1 MFREVVQREIRLALM
16 SGRGLHD
23 TMDAVKSENILS
35 LLIFRH
41 EIYLWVPS
49 IDRSALLK
57 AIVFSLRVI
66 QGDFLSQGKS
76 AFQEKELFS
85 IYVSNV
91 N

>member
-41 EIYLWVPS
+41 EIYL
-49 IDRSALLK
+49 
-57 AIVFSLRVI
+57 
-66 QGDFLSQGKS
+66 
-76 AFQEKELFS
+76 
-85 IYVSNV
+85 
-91 N
+91 